1 MKQLIDK
8 ILRCGICVRSL
19 LVLLWFACIRWVWM
33 NHMPLSASQWTDTPY
48 VACILVY
55 MVSYTLYAT
64 FKNIENKWWAMDMT
78 KILLFFNSGITLLQI
93 YHTMYN
99 ISLVNIIYLLLDIGF
114 LLYFRWMY
122 IKLELINLKSIL
134 NKIKK
139 YEPNYFNA
147 LMKGD
152 DNV

>member
-1 MKQLIDK
+1 MKKLLIQGLK
-8 ILRCGICVRSL
+8 IDICIRSL
-19 LVLLWFACIRWVWM
+19 FVLSWFACVRWVWM
-33 NHMPLSASQWTDTPY
+33 AYMPLSASQWTDSPY

-64 FKNIENKWWAMDMT
+64 FKKIDDKWWAMDMT

-99 ISLVNIIYLLLDIGF
+99 FSLVNIIYLTLDVGF
-114 LLYFRWMY
+114 IMYFRWMY
-122 IKLELINLKSIL
+122 VKLELINFKNIL

-139 YEPNYFNA
+139 HDPSYFTE
-147 LMKGD
+147 LIDGEKQ
-152 DNV
+152 

>member
-1 MKQLIDK
+1 
-8 ILRCGICVRSL
+8 
-19 LVLLWFACIRWVWM
+19 
-33 NHMPLSASQWTDTPY
+33 
-48 VACILVY
+48 